1 MQERLNKPLGL
12 GNGLHKISKTNIQQN
27 KKLINQTDRRRW
39 VGWIKWVTFM
49 QVIGNFASGCSSF
62 DDMITVC
69 DDICETSTLLCL
81 AVKLFYNSH

>member
-1 MQERLNKPLGL
+1 MQERLNEPLGL
-12 GNGLHKISKTNIQQN
+12 RNGLHKISKIFS
-27 KKLINQTDRRRW
+27 KIRIDKSDWYRRW

>member
-1 MQERLNKPLGL
+1 MQVL
-12 GNGLHKISKTNIQQN
+12 GNL
-27 KKLINQTDRRRW
+27 
-39 VGWIKWVTFM
+39 
-49 QVIGNFASGCSSF
+49 ASGCSSF